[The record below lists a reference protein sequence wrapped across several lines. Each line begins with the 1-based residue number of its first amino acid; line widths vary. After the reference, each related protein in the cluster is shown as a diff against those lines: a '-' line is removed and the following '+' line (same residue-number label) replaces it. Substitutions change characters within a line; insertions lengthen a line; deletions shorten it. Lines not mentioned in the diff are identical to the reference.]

1 MNSSDHLPPKLR
13 FDAFEIDVHSGE
25 LLKDGNKIRLQR
37 QPFALLAMLLEHPG
51 ELVTRDELRQK
62 IWPEETFVDF
72 DLALNTAVKKI
83 RAALGVGIGLSAAW
97 SYNTPPSHKCRSHCG
112 REREGIGCSL
122 RWPHWL
128 CLQQQ

>member
-1 MNSSDHLPPKLR
+1 MNSTAHRPPKLR
-13 FDAFEIDVHSGE
+13 FGAFEVDVHSGE

-62 IWPEETFVDF
+62 IWPEETFVAF

-83 RAALGVGIGLSAAW
+83 RAALGAPATKQGFIETLQ
-97 SYNTPPSHKCRSHCG
+97 G
-112 REREGIGCSL
+112 RGYRLI
-122 RWPHWL
+122 
-128 CLQQQ
+128 